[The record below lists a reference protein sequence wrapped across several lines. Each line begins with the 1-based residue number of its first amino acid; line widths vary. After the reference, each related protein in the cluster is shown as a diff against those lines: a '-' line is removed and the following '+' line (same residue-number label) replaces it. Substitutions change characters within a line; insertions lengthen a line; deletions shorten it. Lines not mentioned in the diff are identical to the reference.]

1 MKPDYI
7 HELCTST
14 ESIASEYAK
23 DTSQE
28 LGSLVKK
35 LRKEWTH
42 YLAKKDKATDGK
54 QDRLELAATCGKFAE
69 RPSDLFLKVRRRKNL
84 WPRYSHLIPRHPDL
98 CRRP

>member
-7 HELCTST
+7 HELCTTT

-35 LRKEWTH
+35 LRKEWTQH
-42 YLAKKDKATDGK
+42 LAKKDKATDGK
-54 QDRLELAATCGKFAE
+54 QTGDRLELAASCGKFAE
-69 RPSDLFLKVRRRKNL
+69 RPSDLFLKVRRQNL
-84 WPRYSHLIPRHPDL
+84 WPRYSHEPTERLVIRF
-98 CRRP
+98 